1 MPKLSYNLTDFL
13 FGVPDKGP
21 VMYNRRFHTSKC
33 LNVPSN
39 ILHFRGKQPIFARTN
54 NCTMRQIR
62 PLLFLSLLLSFALQ
76 TTSSSAASKKTVP
89 TETLRNQTWISDNGN
104 GTFTNPLFYDE
115 FSDPDLIRVGDDYYL
130 TGTTMHA
137 MPGLPVLHSKDLVNW
152 ELLTYAC
159 PRLDLGPAFR
169 LEEGKDIYGQG
180 IWAPTMRYHKDTF
193 YILTN
198 VNGFGTQVF
207 TAKNP
212 AGPWTQHPLN
222 ASLHDLSVLFDDDGK
237 IYAIWGY
244 NEIRQVELNADL
256 TGTVP
261 STERV
266 IIPANSGAGEG
277 SHFYKIN
284 GKYYITLTNYD
295 PLCYQVAAR
304 ADKPEGPYE
313 IALISAE
320 ENYGY
325 GTGWR
330 MGRTTL
336 RVPFDIK
343 APQPNFVGS
352 VTQHQ
357 GGLVQTQTGEWWAFT
372 MMDFNSVGRTL
383 TLAPVTWEKGWP
395 YIGLPGNLTRAPRTW
410 VKPNT
415 GFSST
420 PKAVFERSDDFSGKL
435 LNPIWQWNH
444 APVEDKWSLSKRPG
458 SLRLKALPA
467 DDFWRAK
474 NTLTQRAIGPESYAT
489 TQLDVKG
496 MKFGDVAG
504 LGLLNLPYAWIG
516 LIKKSDGLE
525 IRQYDQQD
533 NCITKVKTPVTTIWL
548 RAHCNFENDKAE
560 FSYSLD
566 GKNFVLLGMECIMV
580 YQLKTFQGIRF
591 ALFNYNMT
599 EKEGGV
605 VDFNFFEVYEPR
617 PRGLMRPIPV
627 GKIIELTNLGDN
639 TVLANWRG
647 FLRPVQPNSP
657 FTARSATQ
665 FRVIDR
671 GNGRIALQSVVDGG
685 FVSVLGLGLMSEVRI
700 LPKDAGA
707 ASTFQWED
715 MLRDDLMLMS
725 LLNHRYLFA
734 DANAGSLCSA
744 DAVGTRPDRKDGA
757 CFSWKIVGE

>member
-1 MPKLSYNLTDFL
+1 MRTFAPSALFFLAVGILT
-13 FGVPDKGP
+13 
-21 VMYNRRFHTSKC
+21 
-33 LNVPSN
+33 
-39 ILHFRGKQPIFARTN
+39 IPI
-54 NCTMRQIR
+54 
-62 PLLFLSLLLSFALQ
+62 
-76 TTSSSAASKKTVP
+76 SAANKKTIP
-89 TETLRNQTWISDNGN
+89 TETLRNQTWVSDNGN

-115 FSDPDLIRVGDDYYL
+115 FSDPDMIRVGDDYYL

-169 LEEGKDIYGQG
+169 LEDGKDIYGQG
-180 IWAPTMRYHKDTF
+180 IWAPVIRYNKGTF

-212 AGPWTQHPLN
+212 AGPWTQYPLN
-222 ASLHDLSVLFDDDGK
+222 ATLHDLSVLFDDDGK

-244 NEIRQVELNADL
+244 NEIHQIELNADL

-261 STERV
+261 GTERI

-277 SHFYKIN
+277 SHFYKID

-313 IALISAE
+313 ITLISAE

-336 RVPFDIK
+336 KPPFNLIP
-343 APQPNFVGS
+343 PQANLVGS

-383 TLAPVTWEKGWP
+383 NLAPVTWEKGWP
-395 YIGLPGNLTRAPRTW
+395 YLGLPGNLTRAPRTW

-415 GFSST
+415 GFTSA
-420 PKAVFERSDDFSGKL
+420 PKAVYERSDDFAGSSLK
-435 LNPIWQWNH
+435 PVWQWNH
-444 APVEDKWSLSKRPG
+444 APVNDKWSLTKRPG

-467 DDFWRAK
+467 DDFWHAK
-474 NTLTQRAIGPESYAT
+474 NTLTQRAMGPESFAT
-489 TQLDVKG
+489 TQVDVKS

-504 LGLLNLPYAWIG
+504 LALLNLPYAYIG
-516 LIKKSDGLE
+516 VTKTSDGLE
-525 IRQYDQQD
+525 IRQFDHY
-533 NCITKVKTPVTTIWL
+533 TESTTRMKTDKTTLWF
-548 RAHCNFENDKAE
+548 RAQCDFENDLGK

-566 GKNFVLLGMECIMV
+566 GITFLPLGDDYIMV
-580 YQLKTFQGIRF
+580 YQLKTFQGVRF
-591 ALFNYNMT
+591 ALFNYNISGV
-599 EKEGGV
+599 EGGTT
-605 VDFNFFEVYEPR
+605 DFNFFEVYEPR
-617 PRGLMRPIPV
+617 PHGLMRPIPV
-627 GKIIELTNLGDN
+627 GKVIELTNLGDN
-639 TVLANWRG
+639 TVMANWRG
-647 FLRPVQPNSP
+647 FLRPVQPESP
-657 FTARSATQ
+657 FTGRSATQ
-665 FRVIDR
+665 FRVLDR
-671 GNGRIALQSVVDGG
+671 GNGRIALQSVADGG
-685 FVSVLGLGLMSEVRI
+685 FVTVVGMGLMSEVRI
-700 LPKDAGA
+700 VPKDAGD

-715 MLRDDLMLMS
+715 MLRNDLMLMS
-725 LLNHRYLFA
+725 LANHRYLFA

-757 CFSWKIVGE
+757 CFSWKIVE